1 MLEGDTKSLIL
12 TMVTFVIDVYSFL
25 LQNLNPLMINR
36 KFHNKNDRQC
46 VKMLW
51 QKCLP
56 QQFTLCIFL
65 YENFLGLTHMEITY
79 QKANTVELM

>member
-1 MLEGDTKSLIL
+1 
-12 TMVTFVIDVYSFL
+12 
-25 LQNLNPLMINR
+25 MINR
-36 KFHNKNDRQC
+36 KFHNKIDRQC